1 MSMSKRILHVPYGTA
16 DILPGEAAAR
26 RNIKN
31 SIGDIFS
38 AWGYE
43 EVETPVFEYVS
54 TFSGGGRISDSNF
67 KFFDRRNNIL
77 MLRTDMTAPIARL
90 VATRLKE
97 EAGIKRLSYQ
107 AELFR
112 YEEAQ
117 EGRQCQFTQAG
128 IEMMGASGA
137 AADAEVVAL
146 AVKALLEAGL
156 EDFTISIGQVAFING
171 LAAAAGFN
179 EEETLLFRHC
189 LITHNAVGLEELVE
203 ARKLTGALAEV
214 VKNALFLHGNVAIL
228 DEISSKL
235 ANKDCKAAL
244 TSLKEM
250 YALAKAY
257 GVEKYLSFDLGL
269 LRDFDYYTGMIF
281 EGYAPGIG
289 YPILG
294 GGRYD
299 NMMAAF
305 GRPCPAIG
313 FALGIDRIVLALSS
327 AGKFN
332 INRACDL
339 LVTYKEG
346 KLKEAIKA
354 CVDLREQG
362 QSVKLAERPSKE
374 AEGKD
379 LMVAANCCAY
389 TYIE

>member
-1 MSMSKRILHVPYGTA
+1 
-16 DILPGEAAAR
+16 
-26 RNIKN
+26 
-31 SIGDIFS
+31 
-38 AWGYE
+38 
-43 EVETPVFEYVS
+43 
-54 TFSGGGRISDSNF
+54 
-67 KFFDRRNNIL
+67 
-77 MLRTDMTAPIARL
+77 LRT
-90 VATRLKE
+90 
-97 EAGIKRLSYQ
+97 
-107 AELFR
+107 
-112 YEEAQ
+112 Q
-117 EGRQCQFTQAG
+117 E
-128 IEMMGASGA
+128 
-137 AADAEVVAL
+137 
-146 AVKALLEAGL
+146 
-156 EDFTISIGQVAFING
+156 
-171 LAAAAGFN
+171 
-179 EEETLLFRHC
+179 
-189 LITHNAVGLEELVE
+189 
-203 ARKLTGALAEV
+203 
-214 VKNALFLHGNVAIL
+214 
-228 DEISSKL
+228 
-235 ANKDCKAAL
+235 CKAAL

-250 YALAKAY
+250 YELAKAY